1 MLSVIRKEWRSYF
14 ATPIGYVFIAIFW
27 LLGAAFFFLYN
38 ILAATANLS
47 SLFGNLSYLFMLI
60 VPLLTMRLFSEERK
74 QKTDQLF
81 YCAPVTLWSVVL
93 GKFLA
98 AVGVL
103 GVSLAGTGLYLVIL
117 SRYTTLA
124 VGSLVAHYLAF
135 ALLGACY
142 IAVGMFMSTLTD
154 SQITAAVLALA
165 ANMLLQLGE
174 MSSANTVSP
183 YLPFLPALMKCIALN
198 QHYAQIASG
207 VFYPTDVGYFI
218 AFAAVFL
225 CASVGVL
232 AGRKRR

>member
-142 IAVGMFMSTLTD
+142 IAVGLFMSTLTD
-154 SQITAAVLALA
+154 SQITAAVLA

-174 MSSANTVSP
+174 MSSVNTVSP